1 MNLRVYEQA
10 DMFKEHD
17 TVVLT
22 GDILNE
28 QLKSGDVGTIIHIY
42 NQGAAFEV
50 EFLTLAG
57 DTVAI
62 ATVFPSQVRPVSGQ
76 DITHARR
83 R

>member
-1 MNLRVYEQA
+1 
-10 DMFKEHD
+10 MFKEHD

-22 GDILNE
+22 GDILKE
-28 QLKSGDVGTIIHIY
+28 QLRSGDVGTIVHIY
-42 NQGAAFEV
+42 KGGAAFEV

-57 DTVAI
+57 DTAAI
-62 ATVFPSQVRPVSGQ
+62 ATVLPAQVRPASGQ